1 MKTRFL
7 YIVLAVALVS
17 LSGAPAGAEPAPKF
31 ALFNSDGKLVT
42 SSALFKKQNT
52 IVSFWATYCVPCK
65 KEMPQLV
72 ELQRKYGDAKKL
84 HLIFINIDKEGKE
97 KALPV
102 LKELGVSN
110 ECLYDIYQLTAKKY
124 IPDLKIPAVF
134 LVDRRGEIVFQ
145 AVGESAETMQML
157 EKAIERLK

>member
-72 ELQRKYGDAKKL
+72 ELQRKYSDAKKL